1 MPFRVQVQLFFSGE
15 LVVSQR
21 FADVGDESSTRMT
34 TLCHYYARKKQWS
47 CKEGVANVSECK
59 LVRCSEYVVLLLDC
73 RQV

>member
-34 TLCHYYARKKQWS
+34 TLATMCARKKKQWS
-47 CKEGVANVSECK
+47 CKEGLANVSECK
-59 LVRCSEYVVLLLDC
+59 LVR
-73 RQV
+73 

>member
-34 TLCHYYARKKQWS
+34 TLATMCARKKNNGAARRVWQMYL
-47 CKEGVANVSECK
+47 NVN
-59 LVRCSEYVVLLLDC
+59 
-73 RQV
+73 